1 MSVDVQVNPDGAGGS
16 TVVNVG
22 KNGKNGKNGGKNGKN
37 GGKNGKKGGKNG
49 KNGPGA
55 IGVTLLLAPEKSE
68 SMTVLFNLTVN
79 VYAVSFDNPVTVIG
93 DSDPVF

>member
-1 MSVDVQVNPDGAGGS
+1 VHGGS
-16 TVVNVG
+16 VKVG

-37 GGKNGKKGGKNG
+37 GGKNGKNGVGKNGVG

-55 IGVTLLLAPEKSE
+55 TGVILLLAPEKSE

-79 VYAVSFDNPVTVIG
+79 VYVVPFDSPVTVIG
-93 DSDPVF
+93 DSEPVF